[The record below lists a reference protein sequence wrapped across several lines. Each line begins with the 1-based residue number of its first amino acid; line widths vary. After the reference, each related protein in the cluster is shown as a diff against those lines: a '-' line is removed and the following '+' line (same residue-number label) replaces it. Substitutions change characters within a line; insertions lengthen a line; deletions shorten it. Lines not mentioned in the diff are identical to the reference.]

1 MPLVLHVALPVPLP
15 HVFDYLPPAHGEA
28 QVGSR
33 VVVPFGRGR
42 QVGIVVAV
50 DGASQVATSRLKP
63 ALALP
68 DDAPLL
74 DAELMCTLAWAADY
88 WLAAPGEA
96 YATAL
101 PQALRSTRALPAL
114 GAEYWTLSTDGR
126 EALQAGTRRGGS
138 AALLAVLAGGALSAA
153 ELALRLPGWRAAAR
167 RLADA
172 GLVERSE
179 QLPDHTPATVSHA
192 PELNDEQRQAVTAV
206 GASLGSYQPFLLD
219 GVTGSGKTEVYLALM
234 QQVLARGQQTLL
246 LVPEIGLAPQALLR
260 LRERLGVAV
269 EVLHSNLAEGDRAR
283 AWLRA
288 GNGSAKVILGTRS
301 AVFTP
306 LPNAGLIIV
315 DEEHDSAFKQQD
327 GFRYHA
333 RDLALVRA
341 RALGVPVVLGSGTPS
356 LESLANAEGG
366 RYRLLHLRARPGAA
380 RPPRVDVVDMRA
392 QRLEHG
398 MSPAL
403 LGAVADTLARGEQV
417 LVFRNRRGYA
427 PVLLCH
433 QCGWHAECARCE
445 RPLTLHART
454 RRLVCH
460 HCGLQRAVP
469 PACPGCGAPGLSA
482 HGQGTERLEEALLAR
497 FPGVPVRRVDRE
509 TMQRRDAFSEL
520 LASLH
525 EDQPAILVGTQML
538 AKGHDL
544 PNLTLV
550 AIVGVDEG
558 LFSVDFRASE
568 RLAQLVVQVA
578 GRAGRARK
586 PGRVILQTHQP
597 EHPLLR
603 GLLAR
608 GYATT
613 ARELLAERQA
623 VALPPYGYQALLR
636 AEAPKREDVDGFLA
650 AARAALPPGLDTVQ
664 VAGPMPAPMPVRAGR
679 QRGQLLLEAPRRA
692 SLHAILRPWWLALH
706 ELPAA
711 RRVRWSIDVDPIDLY

>member
-1 MPLVLHVALPVPLP
+1 MSVVLHVALPVPLP

-28 QVGSR
+28 RVGSR
-33 VVVPFGRGR
+33 VVVPFGRGQ
-42 QVGIVVAV
+42 QVGIVVAI
-50 DGASQVATSRLKP
+50 DGDSEVAGSRLKP

-74 DAELMCTLAWAADY
+74 DAELMRTLAWAADY

-101 PQALRSTRALPAL
+101 PQALRSTRSLPAL
-114 GAEYWTLSTDGR
+114 GTEYWKLSADGHQ
-126 EALQAGTRRGGS
+126 ALQAGIRRGGS
-138 AALLAVLAGGALSAA
+138 AALLTALAGGGLSAA
-153 ELALRLPGWRAAAR
+153 ELSLRLPGWRAAAR
-167 RLADA
+167 RLAGA
-172 GLVERSE
+172 GLLERSE
-179 QLPDHTPATVSHA
+179 QLPDHTPATASAA
-192 PELNDEQRQAVTAV
+192 PALNAEQRQAVAAV
-206 GASLGSYQPFLLD
+206 GASLGHYQPFLLD
-219 GVTGSGKTEVYLALM
+219 GVTGSGKTEVYLALI

-269 EVLHSNLAEGDRAR
+269 EVLHSNLAEGERAR

-288 GNGSAKVILGTRS
+288 GNGSARVILGTRS

-306 LPNAGLIIV
+306 LPKAGLIIV

-356 LESLANAEGG
+356 LESLANAAAG

-380 RPPRVDVVDMRA
+380 RAPQVDVVDMRA

-403 LGAVADTLARGEQV
+403 LGAVADTLARGEQA

-469 PACPGCGAPGLSA
+469 ATCPACGAPGLSA

-497 FPGVPVRRVDRE
+497 FPGVPIRRVDRE
-509 TMQRRDAFSEL
+509 TMQRRDAFAEL
-520 LASLH
+520 LASLR
-525 EDQPAILVGTQML
+525 EDEAAVLVGTQML

-558 LFSVDFRASE
+558 LFSVDFRAGE

-603 GLLAR
+603 GLLAH
-608 GYATT
+608 GYAAT

-623 VALPPYGYQALLR
+623 VALPPYGHQALLR
-636 AEAPKREDVDGFLA
+636 AEAARREAVDAFLA
-650 AARAALPPGLDTVQ
+650 AACAALPPELGTVQ

-692 SLHAILRPWWLALH
+692 SLHAILRPWWLTLHALP
-706 ELPAA
+706 EA
-711 RRVRWSIDVDPIDLY
+711 RQVRWSVDVDPIDLY